1 MGKLEPSIK
10 VAIKKV
16 RRVFHTE
23 TDAKRLLRE
32 LRILRILRNHDSIVT
47 MYDIVPP
54 EDPKKFEQLTLIFEF
69 GDADLSKIFRTN
81 QFFTTLHVQYM
92 LYQILLGTKYMHSA
106 RIVHRDL
113 KPANILINEDCSI
126 KICDFGLPAGS
137 AKIRSKLKMS
147 SWMTKRRK

>member
-1 MGKLEPSIK
+1 MG
-10 VAIKKV
+10 
-16 RRVFHTE
+16 
-23 TDAKRLLRE
+23 
-32 LRILRILRNHDSIVT
+32 VT

-106 RIVHRDL
+106 KIVHRDL

-126 KICDFGLPAGS
+126 KICDFGLARGFS
-137 AKIRSKLKMS
+137 ENADDKKEEELQDDQKSNDKEKDANDAAENGADESSKSK
-147 SWMTKRRK
+147 KNRKK